1 MTTSLP
7 WLRCHGYWHV
17 VCVTCDHLLNNSF
30 QNAAS
35 NTQFHDPILVSK
47 ESSYYSTVGTM
58 LVFRA
63 AFMYF
68 VQYAY
73 E

>member
-1 MTTSLP
+1 MVTGMLCALPVTIYFKQLFSECSL
-7 WLRCHGYWHV
+7 H
-17 VCVTCDHLLNNSF
+17 
-30 QNAAS
+30 
-35 NTQFHDPILVSK
+35 NTQFDDPILVSK

-68 VQYAY
+68 VQYA
-73 E
+73 